1 MSNVQK
7 EMVNESPFMR
17 ALRSRLESFKRTF
30 YFLTRSPLAVAG
42 LTITLI
48 YVLVGIFGD
57 LFVTGSPWTMNQYLQ
72 FHGTYIYNIPQ
83 PPSSY
88 FPFGTTYG
96 GYDIFNGIIK
106 GARID
111 EGVAAVIVLSGAIT
125 GIVLGSIAGYFG
137 GVIDDIVMRMTD
149 IFLSIPGLVLLIAF
163 MAILGRNLDILVFGF
178 IVIWWPTYTRIIRGQ
193 VLSLREL
200 KYIEAARAAG
210 AGSFRIILRHL
221 IPNAIY
227 PVFVQISLDF
237 GNVILTLATLDY
249 LGFGFAGQNLAE
261 WGNIIGLATRGA
273 GGVLSITQ
281 YPWTI
286 TIPGLVILIFVLSL
300 NFLGDGLRDVLD
312 PKMRR

>member
-1 MSNVQK
+1 MSQNQV
-7 EMVNESPFMR
+7 ENESSFIR
-17 ALRSRLESFKRTF
+17 SLRSRFESFRRTL

-42 LTITLI
+42 LTVTII
-48 YVLVGIFGD
+48 YIMVAIFGD
-57 LFVTGSPWTMNQYLQ
+57 FFVTGNPWVMNQYLV
-72 FHGTYIYNIPQ
+72 FHGMYIYNVPQ
-83 PPSSY
+83 PPSKY

-96 GYDIFNGIIK
+96 GYDIFNGVIK
-106 GARID
+106 GARLD
-111 EGVAAVIVLSGAIT
+111 EGVAAAIVLSGALT

-137 GVIDDIVMRMTD
+137 GILDDVIMRITD

-163 MAILGRNLDILVFGF
+163 MAILGRKLDILVFGF

-193 VLSLREL
+193 VLSLREM
-200 KYIEAARAAG
+200 KYVEAAKAAG
-210 AGSFRIILRHL
+210 AGGGRIILRHL

-227 PVFVQISLDF
+227 PIFVQISLDF

-273 GGVLSITQ
+273 GGVLSITL

-286 TIPGLVILIFVLSL
+286 TIPGLIILAFVLSL

-312 PKMRR
+312 PRMRR

>member
-1 MSNVQK
+1 MSNIQGKVEQ
-7 EMVNESPFMR
+7 ESSFMR
-17 ALRSRLESFKRTF
+17 SLRSRLESFRRTF
-30 YFLTRSPLAVAG
+30 YFLTRSPLAVIG
-42 LTITLI
+42 LTITII
-48 YVLVGIFGD
+48 YILVGIFGD
-57 LFVTGSPWTMNQYLQ
+57 YFVKGNPWTMTQYLQ
-72 FHGTYIYNIPQ
+72 FHGQYIYNTPL
-83 PPSSY
+83 PPSHT

-111 EGVAAVIVLSGAIT
+111 EGVATIIVLTGALT
-125 GIVLGSIAGYFG
+125 GIVLGSTAGYFG
-137 GVIDDIVMRMTD
+137 GIIDDIVMRVTD

-163 MAILGRNLDILVFGF
+163 MAILGRNLEILVLGF
-178 IVIWWPTYTRIIRGQ
+178 IVIWWPGYTRIIRGQ

-200 KYIEAARAAG
+200 KYVEAAKAAG
-210 AGSFRIILRHL
+210 AGGLRIITRHL

-237 GNVILTLATLDY
+237 GNVILSLATLDY

-273 GGVLSITQ
+273 AGVLSITQ

-286 TIPGLVILIFVLSL
+286 TIPGLIILVFVLSL
-300 NFLGDGLRDVLD
+300 NFLGDGLRDILD